1 MKNSIKL
8 SALFLLLSL
17 SAFATTPAKIKNDTV
32 SAKNSIMLS
41 SMLKD
46 RGVYINVVKTE
57 KCNPYVMIYD
67 NERNILIKDFLP
79 NKANAA
85 KGYVF
90 TNLDNGD
97 YTIEVTANNEI
108 VKKKVHVYKEYD
120 QKAFFF
126 ID

>member
-8 SALFLLLSL
+8 SVLFLLLSL
-17 SAFATTPAKIKNDTV
+17 GAFASTPAKIKNDTA
-32 SAKNSIMLS
+32 SAKNSITLL

-46 RGVYINVVKTE
+46 RGVYVNVAKTE

-67 NERNILIKDFLP
+67 SERNILIKDFLP

-90 TNLDNGD
+90 SDLDNGD
-97 YTIEVTANNEI
+97 YTIEVSANNQV
-108 VKKKVHVYKEYD
+108 VKKKIHVYDEYD